1 MIDKQMWR
9 DWIKR
14 QMEMVS
20 GETLTKLSSE
30 ALQIDKNELDKRL
43 LPKQINMNDWP
54 PEVMTYVYGTQTL
67 DVWGYVISSLELDEM
82 YVAGVVMNNQLK
94 WSELGGEEA

>member
-1 MIDKQMWR
+1 MIDKQMWY

-14 QMEMVS
+14 QMEVVS
-20 GETLTKLSSE
+20 GQTLTKLGSE
-30 ALQIDKNELDKRL
+30 ALQMDKNELDKRL
-43 LPKQINMNDWP
+43 LPERANINDWS

-82 YVAGVVMNNQLK
+82 CVAGVVMHNQLK